1 MSGMPYWLVRI
12 SNDINKSLYDIKVE
26 GNPLFRKIRGI
37 ITQGRLM
44 PNKQEQSDLI
54 FIDEQKLLKLKKYLN
69 ENSDEVVKSLNMHN
83 KSLKKIKP

>member
-1 MSGMPYWLVRI
+1 MPYRLVRI
-12 SNDINKSLYDIKVE
+12 SNDINKSMYDIKVE

-54 FIDEQKLLKLKKYLN
+54 FIDEQKL
-69 ENSDEVVKSLNMHN
+69 
-83 KSLKKIKP
+83 